1 MKKILLMKNSIQKI
15 LFILFIALASCQDEQ
30 SIINEAPDQNITSD
44 SIIYEKL
51 SMVSTDDTIE
61 CINFVYPL
69 WFSIY
74 DSNNQVLRNESVNN
88 DEELND
94 FLSSIDS
101 PDFDGS
107 FIELN
112 YPLSLV
118 NSENET
124 ITVYS
129 NQELV
134 EVLSTENNC
143 DDLIDNLFACVFS
156 AFQLDIYVIDS
167 DENPN
172 DGITPFSIEIDL
184 DCNGIE
190 YDLTYFETQS
200 DAEANVNNIVF
211 PYTNISNPQTLYV
224 KAETIYI
231 NQTYNEIFE
240 VNITV
245 AAEQANDVCPGDY
258 TSYFLTLCKWKI
270 INHSSVDYSVYSF
283 SFREDGTFTA
293 ENNSDN
299 TSQEGTWLSP
309 VLNGTGSFVRLN
321 FDTTTALSQIA
332 GDWDIKSCNLNYDT
346 ASFDLELGG
355 ETFTF
360 AIDCD

>member
-1 MKKILLMKNSIQKI
+1 MKNLLQKT
-15 LFILFIALASCQDEQ
+15 LFILFIAFASCQEEQ
-30 SIINEAPDQNITSD
+30 SIITEAPESDQNITSD
-44 SIIYEKL
+44 SIIYDKL
-51 SMVSTDDTIE
+51 SKVSTDDTIE
-61 CINFVYPL
+61 CINFVYPIS
-69 WFSIY
+69 FSIY

-94 FLSSIDS
+94 LLSSINS

-134 EVLSTENNC
+134 EVLSTEIGC
-143 DDLIDNLFACVFS
+143 VGIDNLFDCVFGL
-156 AFQLDIYVIDS
+156 FQLDFNIVDS

-172 DGITPFSIEIDL
+172 DGITSFSIEIDL

-224 KAETIYI
+224 RAETIYI

-240 VNITV
+240 VNINV
-245 AAEQANDVCPGDY
+245 AAEQANDICPGDY
-258 TSYFLTLCKWKI
+258 ASGFLTQCKWKI
-270 INHSSVDYSVYSF
+270 TNHSSVDYSDYSF

-293 ENNSDN
+293 ENTSDN
-299 TSQEGTWLSP
+299 TPQEGTWLAADND
-309 VLNGTGSFVRLN
+309 NGVGSFIRLD
-321 FDTTTALSQIA
+321 FDTASALTQIA
-332 GDWDIKSCNLNYDT
+332 GDWNIETCNLNYDT

>member
-1 MKKILLMKNSIQKI
+1 MKNLLQKT
-15 LFILFIALASCQDEQ
+15 LFILFIAFASCQEEQ
-30 SIINEAPDQNITSD
+30 SIITEAPESDQNITSD
-44 SIIYEKL
+44 SIIYDKL
-51 SMVSTDDTIE
+51 SKVSTDDTIE
-61 CINFVYPL
+61 CINFVYPIS
-69 WFSIY
+69 FSIY

-94 FLSSIDS
+94 LLSSINS

-134 EVLSTENNC
+134 EVLSTEIGC
-143 DDLIDNLFACVFS
+143 VGIDNLFDCVFGL
-156 AFQLDIYVIDS
+156 FQLDFNIVDS

-172 DGITPFSIEIDL
+172 DGITSFSIEIDL

-224 KAETIYI
+224 RAETIYI

-240 VNITV
+240 VNINV
-245 AAEQANDVCPGDY
+245 AAEQANDICPGDY
-258 TSYFLTLCKWKI
+258 ASGFLTQCKWKI
-270 INHSSVDYSVYSF
+270 TNHSSVDYSDYSF

-293 ENNSDN
+293 ENTSDN
-299 TSQEGTWLSP
+299 TPQEGTWLAADND
-309 VLNGTGSFVRLN
+309 NGVGSFIRLD
-321 FDTTTALSQIA
+321 FDTASALSQIA
-332 GDWDIKSCNLNYDT
+332 GDWNIETCNLNYDT

>member
-1 MKKILLMKNSIQKI
+1 MKNLLQKT
-15 LFILFIALASCQDEQ
+15 LFILFIAFASCQEEQ
-30 SIINEAPDQNITSD
+30 SIITEAPEPDQNITSD
-44 SIIYEKL
+44 SIIYDKL
-51 SMVSTDDTIE
+51 SKVSTDDTIE
-61 CINFVYPL
+61 CINFVYPIS
-69 WFSIY
+69 FSIY

-94 FLSSIDS
+94 LLSSINS

-156 AFQLDIYVIDS
+156 AFQLDINVIDS

-172 DGITPFSIEIDL
+172 DGITAFSLEIDL

-200 DAEANVNNIVF
+200 DAEANVNEIVF
-211 PYTNISNPQTLYV
+211 PYTNTSNPQILYV
-224 KAETIYI
+224 RAETNYI
-231 NQTYNEIFE
+231 NQIYNEVFE
-240 VNITV
+240 VNINV
-245 AAEQANDVCPGDY
+245 SPQQENDVCPGDY
-258 TSYFLTLCKWKI
+258 TSGFLTQCKWNI
-270 INHSSVDYSVYSF
+270 TNHSSTDYSDYSF

-293 ENNSDN
+293 ENTSDN
-299 TSQEGTWLSP
+299 TPQEGTWLAADND
-309 VLNGTGSFVRLN
+309 NGVGSFIRLD
-321 FDTTTALSQIA
+321 FDTASALSQIA
-332 GDWDIKSCNLNYDT
+332 GDWNIETCNLNYDT

>member
-1 MKKILLMKNSIQKI
+1 MKNLLQKT
-15 LFILFIALASCQDEQ
+15 LFILFIAFESCQEEQ
-30 SIINEAPDQNITSD
+30 SIITEAPEPDQNITSD
-44 SIIYEKL
+44 SIIYDKL
-51 SMVSTDDTIE
+51 SKVSTDDTIE
-61 CINFVYPL
+61 CINFVYPIS
-69 WFSIY
+69 FSIY

-94 FLSSIDS
+94 LLSSIDS

-118 NSENET
+118 NSEGET
-124 ITVYS
+124 ITVSS

-134 EVLSTENNC
+134 EVLSSENNC
-143 DDLIDNLFACVFS
+143 DDLIDNLFACVFGV
-156 AFQLDIYVIDS
+156 FQLDINVIDS

-172 DGITPFSIEIDL
+172 DGINPFSLEIDL

-211 PYTNISNPQTLYV
+211 PYTNISNPQKLYV
-224 KAETIYI
+224 RAETIYI
-231 NQTYNEIFE
+231 NQTYNKVFE
-240 VNITV
+240 VNIFV

-258 TSYFLTLCKWKI
+258 VSGFLTQCEWKI
-270 INHSSVDYSVYSF
+270 TNHSSVDYSDYSF

-293 ENNSDN
+293 ENTSDN
-299 TSQEGTWLSP
+299 SSQEGTWLAADND
-309 VLNGTGSFVRLN
+309 NGVGSFIRLN
-321 FDTTTALSQIA
+321 FDTASALSQIA
-332 GDWDIKSCNLNYDT
+332 GDWNIETCNLNYDT
-346 ASFDLELGG
+346 AAFNLELGA
-355 ETFTF
+355 ESFTF
-360 AIDCD
+360 IIDCN

>member
-1 MKKILLMKNSIQKI
+1 MKNLLQKT
-15 LFILFIALASCQDEQ
+15 LFILFIAFASCQEEQTIITENPEPDQ
-30 SIINEAPDQNITSD
+30 SITSN
-44 SIIYEKL
+44 SVIFGKL
-51 SMVSTDDTIE
+51 SDVSRDETIKWT
-61 CINFVYPL
+61 NFVYPL
-69 WFSIY
+69 SFSIY

-94 FLSSIDS
+94 LLSSIDS

-118 NSENET
+118 NSEGET
-124 ITVYS
+124 ITVSS

-134 EVLSTENNC
+134 EVLSSENNC
-143 DDLIDNLFACVFS
+143 DDLIDNLFACVFGV
-156 AFQLDIYVIDS
+156 FQLDINVIDS

-172 DGITPFSIEIDL
+172 DGITPFSLEIDL

-211 PYTNISNPQTLYV
+211 PYTNISNPQKLYV
-224 KAETIYI
+224 RAETIYI
-231 NQTYNEIFE
+231 NQTYNKVFE
-240 VNITV
+240 VNIFV

-258 TSYFLTLCKWKI
+258 VSGFLTQCEWKI
-270 INHSSVDYSVYSF
+270 TNHSSVDYSDYSF

-293 ENNSDN
+293 ENTSDN
-299 TSQEGTWLSP
+299 SSQEGTWLAADND
-309 VLNGTGSFVRLN
+309 NGVGSFIRLN
-321 FDTTTALSQIA
+321 FDTASALSQIA
-332 GDWDIKSCNLNYDT
+332 GDWNIETCNLNYDT
-346 ASFDLELGG
+346 AAFNLELGA
-355 ETFTF
+355 ESFTF
-360 AIDCD
+360 IIDCN

>member
-1 MKKILLMKNSIQKI
+1 MKNLLQKT
-15 LFILFIALASCQDEQ
+15 LFILFIAFASCQEEQ
-30 SIINEAPDQNITSD
+30 SIITEAPESDQNITSD
-44 SIIYEKL
+44 SIIYDKL
-51 SMVSTDDTIE
+51 SKVSTDDTIE
-61 CINFVYPL
+61 CINFVYPIS
-69 WFSIY
+69 FSIY

-94 FLSSIDS
+94 LLSSINS

-134 EVLSTENNC
+134 EVLSTEIGC
-143 DDLIDNLFACVFS
+143 VGIDNLFDCVFGL
-156 AFQLDIYVIDS
+156 FQLDFNIVDS

-172 DGITPFSIEIDL
+172 DGITAFSLEIDL

-224 KAETIYI
+224 RAETIYI

-240 VNITV
+240 VNINV
-245 AAEQANDVCPGDY
+245 AAEQANDICPGDY
-258 TSYFLTLCKWKI
+258 ASGFLTQCKWKI
-270 INHSSVDYSVYSF
+270 TNHSSVDYSDYSF

-293 ENNSDN
+293 ENTSDN
-299 TSQEGTWLSP
+299 TPQEGTWLAADND
-309 VLNGTGSFVRLN
+309 NGVGSFIRLD
-321 FDTTTALSQIA
+321 FDTASALSQIA
-332 GDWDIKSCNLNYDT
+332 GDWNIETCNLNYDT

>member
-1 MKKILLMKNSIQKI
+1 MKNLLKKT
-15 LFILFIALASCQDEQ
+15 LFILFIAFASCQEEQ
-30 SIINEAPDQNITSD
+30 SIITEAPESDQNITSD
-44 SIIYEKL
+44 SIIYDKL
-51 SMVSTDDTIE
+51 SKVSTDDTIE
-61 CINFVYPL
+61 CINFVYPIS
-69 WFSIY
+69 FSIY

-94 FLSSIDS
+94 LLSSINS

-143 DDLIDNLFACVFS
+143 DDLIDNLFACVFGL
-156 AFQLDIYVIDS
+156 FQLDINVIDS

-172 DGITPFSIEIDL
+172 DGITAFSLEIDL

-224 KAETIYI
+224 RAETIYI

-240 VNITV
+240 VNINV

-258 TSYFLTLCKWKI
+258 ASGFLTQCKWKI
-270 INHSSVDYSVYSF
+270 TNHSSVDYSDYSF

-293 ENNSDN
+293 ENTSDN
-299 TSQEGTWLSP
+299 TPQEGTWLAADND
-309 VLNGTGSFVRLN
+309 NGVGSFIRLD
-321 FDTTTALSQIA
+321 FDTASALSQIA
-332 GDWDIKSCNLNYDT
+332 GDWNIETCNLNYDT
-346 ASFDLELGG
+346 ASFDLELGV

>member
-1 MKKILLMKNSIQKI
+1 MKNLLKKT
-15 LFILFIALASCQDEQ
+15 LFILFIAFASCQEEQ
-30 SIINEAPDQNITSD
+30 SIITEAPESDQNITSD
-44 SIIYEKL
+44 SIIYDKL

-94 FLSSIDS
+94 LLSSINS

-134 EVLSTENNC
+134 EVLSTEIGC
-143 DDLIDNLFACVFS
+143 VGIDNLFDCVFGL
-156 AFQLDIYVIDS
+156 FQLDFNIVDS

-172 DGITPFSIEIDL
+172 DGITSFSIEIDL
-184 DCNGIE
+184 DCNEID
-190 YDLTYFETQS
+190 YDLSYFETQS
-200 DAEANVNNIVF
+200 DAEANVNEIVF
-211 PYTNISNPQTLYV
+211 PYTNTSNPQILYV
-224 KAETIYI
+224 RAETNYI
-231 NQTYNEIFE
+231 NQIYNEVFE
-240 VNITV
+240 VNINV
-245 AAEQANDVCPGDY
+245 SPQQENDVCPGDY
-258 TSYFLTLCKWKI
+258 TSGFLTQCKWNI
-270 INHSSVDYSVYSF
+270 TNHSSTDYSDYSF
-283 SFREDGTFTA
+283 SFRDDGTFTA
-293 ENNSDN
+293 ENTSDN
-299 TSQEGTWLSP
+299 TSQEGTWLAADND
-309 VLNGTGSFVRLN
+309 NGIGSFVRLN
-321 FDTTTALSQIA
+321 FDTATVLSQIA
-332 GDWDIKSCNLNYDT
+332 GDWDIKTCDLNLET
-346 ASFDLELGG
+346 AAFNLELGA
-355 ETFTF
+355 ESFTF
-360 AIDCD
+360 IIDCD